1 MKVKSQTISR
11 GITAQSLIAAIIL
24 WAVTSYAV
32 DVSSI
37 KVRGKT
43 IEMNDTADQ
52 VFAVL
57 QGSDM
62 VDQTVQKDP
71 SNPNSLLVVKNYRV
85 KGKRFTLYFARVQ
98 DPGPYRVVRITA
110 D

>member
-1 MKVKSQTISR
+1 MRMKLRTISH
-11 GITAQSLIAAIIL
+11 GITAQSLIVAIIL
-24 WAVTSYAV
+24 GVVVSYAG

-37 KVRGKT
+37 EVRGKK

-52 VFAVL
+52 VVAVL
-57 QGSDM
+57 KGSDM
-62 VDQTVQKDP
+62 VDQSVQKDP
-71 SNPNSLLVVKNYRV
+71 NNSNSLLVVKNYKV
-85 KGKRFTLYFARVQ
+85 ESKRFTLYFARVQ

>member
-1 MKVKSQTISR
+1 MRVKLRTISR
-11 GITAQSLIAAIIL
+11 AITAQSLIVVIIL
-24 WAVTSYAV
+24 GAVVSYAGE
-32 DVSSI
+32 VSSI

-43 IEMNDTADQ
+43 IQMNDTADQ

-57 QGSDM
+57 NGSDM

-71 SNPNSLLVVKNYRV
+71 NNSNSLLVVKNYKV
-85 KGKRFTLYFARVQ
+85 EGKRFTLYFARVQ
-98 DPGPYRVVRITA
+98 EPGPYRVVRITV

>member
-1 MKVKSQTISR
+1 MKLRTISR
-11 GITAQSLIAAIIL
+11 GITAQSLIVAIIL
-24 WAVTSYAV
+24 GGVVSYAG

-37 KVRGKT
+37 KVRGKK

-52 VFAVL
+52 VVAVL
-57 QGSDM
+57 KGSDM

-71 SNPNSLLVVKNYRV
+71 NNSNSLLVVKNYKV
-85 KGKRFTLYFARVQ
+85 EGKRFTLYFARVQ